1 MCVVLALSL
10 LKLLSV
16 FVKVLP
22 NFVKLPNLL
31 THTERNGLFA
41 CPIPIDVLHQF
52 DFSLVNAEVFV
63 EYLFFQLMRRYLA
76 WHGISLIHVAAIVV
90 LSLLALDSHSVP
102 DLWVKQVWESSLFL
116 LSIYSSYGWAKAL
129 RHGSLG
135 SLDTRWHNRWAT
147 IRVIKDVEIE
157 AKFLRHFLLSKM
169 IMNSRFA
176 LLVISFDTQG
186 SAVGRSRSCA
196 SQSFIT

>member
-63 EYLFFQLMRRYLA
+63 EYLFF
-76 WHGISLIHVAAIVV
+76 
-90 LSLLALDSHSVP
+90 
-102 DLWVKQVWESSLFL
+102 
-116 LSIYSSYGWAKAL
+116 
-129 RHGSLG
+129 
-135 SLDTRWHNRWAT
+135 
-147 IRVIKDVEIE
+147 
-157 AKFLRHFLLSKM
+157 
-169 IMNSRFA
+169 
-176 LLVISFDTQG
+176 
-186 SAVGRSRSCA
+186 
-196 SQSFIT
+196 